1 MIKITLLISE
11 INHPIFPF
19 LENWKKEKENIYD
32 ISLITRSEDITQC
45 GDILFLVSCSEIIQ
59 EDIRALFSHTL
70 VLHASDLPKGR
81 GWSPAVWDVL
91 EGEDKLTL
99 SLLEAR
105 NPVDTGDVWKKISIS
120 LNGSELFEEI
130 NDLLFE
136 AELEL
141 IDWACLNQDSVRP
154 EVQVETD
161 SSYRRKRN
169 PEDSLLDIHN
179 SLDSQFNL
187 LRVCDP
193 NRYPAFFYRDGKKYK
208 IRIEKYEQ

>member
-1 MIKITLLISE
+1 MKKITLLISE
-11 INHPIFPF
+11 SNHPVYPF
-19 LENWKKEKENIYD
+19 LERWKKEKEDIYD
-32 ISLITRSEDITQC
+32 ISLVTRSKDITQC